1 MAVASACLGQRAC
14 CARKVP
20 KESISMFGLMR
31 EYFRAGMCTDDWLM
45 LNCVPQQVCCMTGCW
60 HTLSCLQRLP
70 GQTELSYAVQ
80 AAVET
85 LASCLAS
92 LVFSASLF
100 LLSVLVAL
108 HHSPPLS
115 AVSSPVVQHRGES
128 LLSPQLQGPLWDASS
143 GLQPLCRNIPMT
155 TKQHA
160 QMCTLVLCH

>member
-1 MAVASACLGQRAC
+1 
-14 CARKVP
+14 
-20 KESISMFGLMR
+20 
-31 EYFRAGMCTDDWLM
+31 M
-45 LNCVPQQVCCMTGCW
+45 LDCVLQQVWCMTGCW
-60 HTLSCLQRLP
+60 HTLSRLQRLP

-115 AVSSPVVQHRGES
+115 AVSSPVVQHRGKS
-128 LLSPQLQGPLWDASS
+128 LVSPQLQGPLWDASS
-143 GLQPLCRNIPMT
+143 GLQPVICVDAF
-155 TKQHA
+155 Q
-160 QMCTLVLCH
+160 